1 MGHRIVIVGAT
12 GAVGE
17 EFLKILEERDF
28 PARSLKLIASERS
41 QGKRVRF
48 LGSDVEIQTLT
59 RFSFRN
65 SDLAFFSAGPDVSRR
80 FAPIA
85 RDAGALV
92 IDNSSAF
99 RMDPEVPLVIPEIN
113 PGAAKKHKGII
124 ANPNCTTTIMLMAL
138 HPLRSF
144 GIKRVVVASYQAVSG
159 AGKKG
164 MQELEDQLLSW
175 SLEEYRERVLG
186 EASQFAVRSQAFP
199 RQIAFNLF
207 PHVGEFLENGSSEEE
222 MKCLNETRKIFD
234 DTEIRVA
241 AICVRVPVLRAHSIA
256 LAVETRKRILPEEA
270 IQILKSAKGI
280 EVRERQEDY
289 PTPLEVSGKDN
300 CIVGRIRR
308 DPSVRNGICLWVVG
322 DQIRKGAALNAV
334 QIAEL
339 FL

>member
-1 MGHRIVIVGAT
+1 MGQRIVIVGAT

-17 EFLKILEERDF
+17 ELLKILEKRDF
-28 PARSLKLIASERS
+28 PAKSLTLIASERS

-48 LGSDVEIQTLT
+48 RGSDVEIQGLT

-65 SDLAFFSAGPDVSRR
+65 SDLAFFSAGSRVARR

-113 PGAAKKHKGII
+113 PEAVKKHKGII

-138 HPLRSF
+138 APLRSF
-144 GIKRVVVASYQAVSG
+144 GIRRIVAASYQAVSG
-159 AGKKG
+159 AGTKG
-164 MQELEDQLLSW
+164 IRELEDQLLSW
-175 SLEEYRERVLG
+175 SFEEYRNRVLG
-186 EASQFAVRSQAFP
+186 GASQFEVHPQIFP
-199 RQIAFNLF
+199 RQIVFNLF
-207 PHVGEFLENGSSEEE
+207 PHVGEFLEDGSSEEE
-222 MKCLNETRKIFD
+222 LKCLNETRKIFD
-234 DTEIRVA
+234 NAEIRVA
-241 AICVRVPVLRAHSIA
+241 ATCVRVPVLRAHSVA
-256 LAVETRKRILPEEA
+256 LAVETRKRIVPEEA
-270 IQILKSAKGI
+270 IQVLKSAKGL

-300 CIVGRIRR
+300 CIVGRIRK
-308 DPSVRNGICLWVVG
+308 DLSVRNGLSLWVVG
-322 DQIRKGAALNAV
+322 DQLRKGAALNAI